1 MTTNVIKKGS
11 NWLLVIGIVMVV
23 LGMIGLSMQ
32 IALTITS
39 LIFFGF
45 LTIFA
50 GVVQFV
56 KIFSDEEAHDKAWD
70 IVLALAYLVAGF
82 MMIQYPAASAAWFTI
97 FIAFVLVI
105 TGIARLLIASRMKN
119 NNVKGWGL
127 VIFGGLVSIL
137 LGGIIF
143 ASWPVSGLWVI
154 GMFIAIELLMQ
165 GFTLILAALAVRS
178 LN

>member
-1 MTTNVIKKGS
+1 MATNAIKKGS
-11 NWLLVIGIVMVV
+11 NWLLIIGIVMVV
-23 LGMIGLSMQ
+23 LGIIGLSMQ

-45 LTIFA
+45 LTVFA

-56 KIFSDEEAHDKAWD
+56 QIFSDEGTHNKIWD
-70 IVLALAYLVAGF
+70 ILLALVYIVAGF

-97 FIAFVLVI
+97 VIAFVLVI
-105 TGIARLLIASRMKN
+105 AGIARLLIASRMKN
-119 NNVKGWGL
+119 NNVQGWGL
-127 VIFGGLVSIL
+127 VIFGGLISIL
-137 LGGIIF
+137 LGGMIF